1 MTDDYTS
8 GSPQPEGPA
17 STADVVKE
25 QAGSLKDTA
34 AGAGEHL
41 LGEARGEAAAVAQ
54 EARRQVDDLWSQA
67 RSELSG
73 QVGSQQSRLAGGL
86 SSIGA
91 NLTQMSSAPDERNLA
106 TEVVREVGERVDAV
120 GRWLEARG
128 PEEVLDEVQ
137 RFARRRPGTF
147 LLVAAGAGVVLGRLT
162 RGLKDAGAS
171 GPTPTERPEAGPTP
185 TGTAE
190 VGPQLDDEGRSPV
203 PSTSG
208 WDQR

>member
-8 GSPQPEGPA
+8 SFPQPEGPA

-25 QAGSLKDTA
+25 QASSLKDTA

-41 LGEARGEAAAVAQ
+41 LGEAKGEAAAVAK
-54 EARRQVDDLWSQA
+54 EARRQLDDLWSQA

-73 QVGSQQSRLAGGL
+73 QAAGQQSRLAAGL
-86 SSIGA
+86 SSVGA

-106 TEVVREVGERVDAV
+106 TDVVREVGERVDAV
-120 GRWLEARG
+120 GRWLEAHG
-128 PEEVLDEVQ
+128 PEDVLDEVQ

-162 RGLKDAGAS
+162 RGLKDAGS
-171 GPTPTERPEAGPTP
+171 SSPTPTPRPEARPAPAGV
-185 TGTAE
+185 AE
-190 VGPQLDDEGRSPV
+190 VGAPLDDDGRSPV